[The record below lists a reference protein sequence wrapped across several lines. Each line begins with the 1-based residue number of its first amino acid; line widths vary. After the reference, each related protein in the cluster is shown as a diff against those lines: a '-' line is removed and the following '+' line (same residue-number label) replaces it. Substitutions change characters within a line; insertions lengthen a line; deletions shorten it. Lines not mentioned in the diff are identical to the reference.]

1 MLASLLSNVVHAVSS
16 EHIYTVEIYHW
27 DEAAIVETLKIFL
40 IPNYTYI
47 YIYVCICKYILI
59 YMLIG
64 ALIYIYLCTLHMHIY
79 FYIYIYISDGC
90 GLVYRDVAVE
100 FERAF
105 FIDTF

>member
-47 YIYVCICKYILI
+47 YMYVYVN
-59 YMLIG
+59 
-64 ALIYIYLCTLHMHIY
+64 IYL
-79 FYIYIYISDGC
+79 YICS
-90 GLVYRDVAVE
+90 
-100 FERAF
+100 
-105 FIDTF
+105 

>member
-47 YIYVCICKYILI
+47 YVCICKYILI

-64 ALIYIYLCTLHMHIY
+64 ALIYIYIYIYLCTLHMHIY
-79 FYIYIYISDGC
+79 LYIYIYQMDAD
-90 GLVYRDVAVE
+90 LYTE
-100 FERAF
+100 MWL
-105 FIDTF
+105 